1 MSTEAKCQRLWDTF
15 WQHSEHSLSRSQ
27 QSGFA
32 SVCLSM
38 ADQAMLFSLNPPCP
52 HRAHVHLHSSSPCF
66 FFCFW
71 YFYWTFARVC
81 MKGEEDPAC
90 LDFLENLRFF
100 RKSKQAFSEF
110 TSTSNHSGSK
120 SSSQHPENETNQLS
134 VLTWFFFS
142 PNWWWLSPLHVTA
155 RMPTCSLKHL
165 IWSNSLESHQIDAVS
180 WAILM
185 GRGFMFFVQSV
196 SGASHLGCLTRSTN

>member
-1 MSTEAKCQRLWDTF
+1 MFAQNTHQISTLLARLALNLPLPLHCPPLLPCPRLLAPPPILSSSMSTEAKCQRLWDTF

-52 HRAHVHLHSSSPCF
+52 HRAHVHLHLSSPSF
-66 FFCFW
+66 FFCFC

-90 LDFLENLRFF
+90 LDFLENLNRHFQNSQVLQTTVAA
-100 RKSKQAFSEF
+100 RVHH
-110 TSTSNHSGSK
+110 ST
-120 SSSQHPENETNQLS
+120 L
-134 VLTWFFFS
+134 
-142 PNWWWLSPLHVTA
+142 
-155 RMPTCSLKHL
+155 RMR
-165 IWSNSLESHQIDAVS
+165 QI
-180 WAILM
+180 
-185 GRGFMFFVQSV
+185 
-196 SGASHLGCLTRSTN
+196 